1 MLLKHLF
8 SLCALALGSLSAPS
22 APLNDTLAHTRP
34 TGHHAVPVTRR
45 DYSGQ
50 EVEQIRQA
58 HLDAVKLC
66 WTTVNHAKSAQFDR
80 IFPEYFNP
88 KDRNLVICK

>member
-1 MLLKHLF
+1 MLLKHIL
-8 SLCALALGSLSAPS
+8 SLCALALGSLASPS
-22 APLNDTLAHTRP
+22 APLNDTLAHTPSTDR
-34 TGHHAVPVTRR
+34 HSVPVTRR

-66 WTTVNHAKSAQFDR
+66 WTTVNHAKSTQFDR
-80 IFPEYFNP
+80 IFPKYSNP